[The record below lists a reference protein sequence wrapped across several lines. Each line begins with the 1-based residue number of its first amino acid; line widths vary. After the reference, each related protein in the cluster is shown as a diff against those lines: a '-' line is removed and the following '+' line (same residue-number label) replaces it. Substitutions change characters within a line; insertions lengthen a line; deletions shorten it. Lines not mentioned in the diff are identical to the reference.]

1 MSYWLPLFSLLVAR
15 PEILGQQHIDV
26 KIRVSANF
34 TIAETDDN
42 FVCATIDW
50 WPTEECNYN
59 HCPWGQSSALNLVSF
74 PLYSY

>member
-50 WPTEECNYN
+50 LLR
-59 HCPWGQSSALNLVSF
+59 SVIIIIALGDNL
-74 PLYSY
+74 LL